1 MDSRISWSEMEI
13 NCLAEI
19 FMKLGLDDLTLVVPF
34 VCRSW
39 LAAVRHPL
47 CWKKLDF
54 RRVDVLPWSNFSKTF
69 TFIYSLPYF
78 SFTYFLKLAVKN
90 SRSSV
95 TELRLPLK
103 FTSSE
108 DLKFISNEC
117 PKLRSVALPILNSD
131 DEAMISELVCKWK
144 DLERLELKFSP
155 SNLPELLKNISLRC
169 NKFSELIISG
179 EIREE
184 DAMAIVSYVPQI
196 KKLDLSGSYLSKKEL
211 LNIVKGCKQL
221 QELNVNGCI
230 GFQGDD
236 SEIIAKVSAIRAFK
250 CERCKLYLEDA
261 YECGDWNKNFCLNGY
276 IF

>member
-69 TFIYSLPYF
+69 TFVYSLPCF

-155 SNLPELLKNISLRC
+155 SNLPELLKNISLCC

-250 CERCKLYLEDA
+250 SERCKLYLEDA
-261 YECGDWNKNFCLNGY
+261 YECGDWFCLNGY